1 VPLINLDG
9 SLAVL
14 PDQMNGGVLHTG
26 PTQWQY
32 YALTHQQTCFKFING
47 QIRLML
53 IAAAVSPRCTLV

>member
-26 PTQWQY
+26 IVFLGVGVAFLIAGP
-32 YALTHQQTCFKFING
+32 
-47 QIRLML
+47 RLMYTE
-53 IAAAVSPRCTLV
+53 VTQRPRSASI